1 MFVGPGL
8 VPPPDVVGGGC
19 VDVGV
24 DVTVGVGVV
33 GCVGVSVG
41 VGARDGVGASDG
53 VGVDVSGA
61 DVSAGGES
69 DVDGAAES
77 VPGEL
82 AEGESCVVP
91 PGSGEFNVDESDG
104 EASVGATEGVDVG
117 PDAVLESVGDSLTIA
132 DRVVLGDV
140 SVDVPLAEDP
150 DDGAGDVDPGGRLTG

>member
-8 VPPPDVVGGGC
+8 APPPDVVGGGC

-24 DVTVGVGVV
+24 DVTVGVG
-33 GCVGVSVG
+33 GGVGVSVG

-53 VGVDVSGA
+53 VGLDVSGA

-82 AEGESCVVP
+82 AEGESGVVP
-91 PGSGEFNVDESDG
+91 PVSGEFNVDESDG
-104 EASVGATEGVDVG
+104 EASVGAAVGVDVG
-117 PDAVLESVGDSLTIA
+117 PDVVFASVGDSVTIA
-132 DRVVLGDV
+132 ERVVLGDV
-140 SVDVPLAEDP
+140 SVDVPPAEDP
-150 DDGAGDVDPGGRLTG
+150 DDGAGDVDPGGRVTG